1 MILLP
6 LFIGKEINLF
16 PFKKGTQA
24 AKDQDSKK
32 VVIVAGVGVGIF
44 KECQKIQ
51 AFLIA
56 LNKQWDF
63 QM

>member
-24 AKDQDSKK
+24 AKDQDRKK
-32 VVIVAGVGVGIF
+32 SSDSSRGEG
-44 KECQKIQ
+44 
-51 AFLIA
+51 
-56 LNKQWDF
+56 WDI
-63 QM
+63 